1 MPSGLH
7 KIPVSPA
14 TAFWNLGI
22 YCQLNSMRFMIF
34 YLLMLAVLG
43 NLLTACAPQ
52 PPMISPGHL
61 NAAIPPAKIM
71 QIPPLVK
78 SAPFVPLPQPSLPSE
93 TYTVVVTDV
102 PVDKLLFA
110 LARNAKLNVDIHPGI
125 EGRVTVNAI
134 EQTLPQILDRISRQV
149 DLRYEIKDSVLS
161 VAPDLPYLHSYRI
174 NYVNMSRD
182 SKSEVKISTQISS
195 TGSAEVGQGQTQSQ
209 GGGSD
214 GSTSNTEIKN
224 TSNNRF
230 WETLAAN
237 IKAILGG
244 NGSKTE
250 TAVTG
255 QDNIIVS
262 PESGLL
268 TVRATHK
275 QHAEIQAFLDKILT
289 NVQRQVLIEATIA
302 EVRLGDRYQA
312 GIDWKRIDG
321 DYTYVQSLTGGNM
334 QPLTGSPVYG
344 IAYHNATSIIGDIA
358 ATIRLLEQFG
368 NVKVLSSPKLMV
380 LNNQTAILKVVDNVV
395 YFTMKVEYNETD
407 TRTRQTYT
415 TTINTVPV
423 GLVMNVTP
431 QISDNDMVT
440 LNVRPTISR
449 ILRYTSDPNPTLAQG
464 GTENLIP
471 EIQVRE
477 IESVLRVSN
486 GNVAIIGG
494 LMEDTTTQ
502 NKTGVP
508 LLSDLPLVGD
518 LFSYRDEQHT
528 KTELV
533 IFLRPVVVK
542 DASIQGDLQ
551 EYRAYLPS
559 QQPQRNAPTGFIR

>member
-1 MPSGLH
+1 
-7 KIPVSPA
+7 
-14 TAFWNLGI
+14 
-22 YCQLNSMRFMIF
+22 MRFITF
-34 YLLMLAVLG
+34 YLFIIVALG
-43 NLLTACAPQ
+43 NLLSGCAPQ
-52 PPMISPGHL
+52 PPIPSPGHL
-61 NAAIPPAKIM
+61 NAASAPAKT
-71 QIPPLVK
+71 QDIPPLVQ

-102 PVDKLLFA
+102 AVDKLLFA
-110 LARNAKLNVDIHPGI
+110 LARDAKLNVDIHPGI
-125 EGRVTVNAI
+125 QGRVTVNAI

-149 DLRYEIKDSVLS
+149 DLRYEIKDGVLTF
-161 VAPDLPYLHSYRI
+161 APDLPYLHSYKV

-182 SKSEVKISTQISS
+182 SKSEIKISTQISS

-209 GGGSD
+209 GGGND
-214 GSTSNTEIKN
+214 GNTSNTEVKN

-230 WETLAAN
+230 WETLTTN
-237 IKAILGG
+237 IKAIVGIKSETSNAQ
-244 NGSKTE
+244 NGQE
-250 TAVTG
+250 
-255 QDNIIVS
+255 DIIVS
-262 PESGLL
+262 PESGIL

-275 QHAEIQAFLDKILT
+275 QHAEIQSFLDKILSS
-289 NVQRQVLIEATIA
+289 VQRQVLIEATIA

-321 DYTYVQSLTGGNM
+321 DYTYVQSMTGSNM
-334 QPLTGSPVYG
+334 QPLTGSPIYG
-344 IAYHNATSIIGDIA
+344 IAYHNAKSIIGDIT

-431 QISDNDMVT
+431 QISDNDMVI

-449 ILRYTSDPNPTLAQG
+449 VLRYTSDPNPILAQG

-477 IESVLRVSN
+477 IESVLRVNN

-494 LMEDTTTQ
+494 LMEDNTTQ

-518 LFSYRDEQHT
+518 LFSYRDEQYT

-533 IFLRPVVVK
+533 IFLRPIVVK
-542 DASIQGDLQ
+542 DASIQGDLK
-551 EYRAYLPS
+551 EYQSHLPTT
-559 QQPQRNAPTGFIR
+559 QPSKNAPTGLIRR

>member
-1 MPSGLH
+1 
-7 KIPVSPA
+7 
-14 TAFWNLGI
+14 
-22 YCQLNSMRFMIF
+22 MRFMIF
-34 YLLMLAVLG
+34 YLFIIGILG
-43 NLLTACAPQ
+43 SGLTACAPQ
-52 PPMISPGHL
+52 PPITSPGHL
-61 NAAIPPAKIM
+61 NAANIPKVKQM
-71 QIPPLVK
+71 DIPPLVK

-102 PVDKLLFA
+102 AVDKLLFA
-110 LARNAKLNVDIHPGI
+110 LARDAKLNIDVHPGI

-149 DLRYEIKDSVLS
+149 DLRYEIKDGVLS
-161 VAPDLPYLHSYRI
+161 VAPDLPYLHSYRV
-174 NYVNMSRD
+174 NYVNMARD
-182 SKSEVKISTQISS
+182 STSEVKISTQIAS

-214 GSTSNTEIKN
+214 GNVSNTAIKN
-224 TSNNRF
+224 ISNNRF

-237 IKAILGG
+237 IKAILGVKVESA
-244 NGSKTE
+244 NNS
-250 TAVTG
+250 
-255 QDNIIVS
+255 QDNVIVS
-262 PESGLL
+262 AESGMV

-275 QHAEIQAFLDKILT
+275 QHAEIQAFLDKVLT
-289 NVQRQVLIEATIA
+289 NVQRQVLIETTIA
-302 EVRLGDRYQA
+302 EVHLGDRYQA

-321 DYTYVQSLTGGNM
+321 DYTYVQSLTGSNLQSLAGA
-334 QPLTGSPVYG
+334 PIYG
-344 IAYHNATSIIGDIA
+344 ITYHNVNSIIGDIT
-358 ATIRLLEQFG
+358 ATLRLLEQFG

-407 TRTRQTYT
+407 TRTRQSYT

-449 ILRYTSDPNPTLAQG
+449 ILRYTPDPNPTLAQG

-477 IESVLRVSN
+477 IESVLRVNN

-494 LMEDTTTQ
+494 LMEDTTSQ

-518 LFSYRDEQHT
+518 LFSYRDDQHS

-533 IFLRPVVVK
+533 IFLRPVVIK
-542 DASIQGDLQ
+542 DASIQGDLK
-551 EYRAYLPS
+551 EYQPYLPS
-559 QQPQRNAPTGFIR
+559 SQPPRNAPTGLMR